1 MSETILKIKQCG
13 GEMKRYHSRKT
24 NTTSQL
30 EMFKTADFLLQKKP
44 KKKKTQHL
52 PRIEITREIA
62 TINSDR

>member
-30 EMFKTADFLLQKKP
+30 EMFKIADFLLQKKP
-44 KKKKTQHL
+44 KKKNPNTF
-52 PRIEITREIA
+52 PE
-62 TINSDR
+62 

>member
-13 GEMKRYHSRKT
+13 GEIKRYHSRKT
-24 NTTSQL
+24 NMTSQL
-30 EMFKTADFLLQKKP
+30 EMFKTVDFLLE

-52 PRIEITREIA
+52 PRIEITRETA